1 MSVLSRYLMKAIVG
15 HTVMVLLVLL
25 TLSSLYMFIEQ
36 QDDIGTG
43 TYRTADALLYV
54 ALTMPQYAF
63 DMLPIAALIGALLAL
78 GNLARS
84 MELIVIRAAG
94 VSVARMAVWVFGAG
108 LLLMASTWM
117 LGEYIA
123 PPLTQYGKQMK
134 IFAKSKDYSISAND
148 GAWAKDGNTIISVQ
162 KQNAG
167 NTYGGVY
174 VFKFSPQRRLLSI
187 GHASSARIEN
197 DNTWRLSNY
206 RESVIEEDRVLPSVQ
221 NSAVLAT
228 GLSPEFLGL
237 ASVEPDA
244 LSVSGL
250 RSYIGH
256 LKENDLDARS
266 YETAYWARIARTAAV
281 AIIVVLAVPF
291 AFGPM
296 RSTGT
301 GVRTVVGIML
311 GVAFFLIAQMLE
323 SAGEVFNLPPLAV
336 AWTPTVLLT
345 LITAVAVARVR

>member
-36 QDDIGTG
+36 QDEIGTG
-43 TYRTADALLYV
+43 TYRTVDALLYV

-94 VSVARMAVWVFGAG
+94 VSVVRMAVWVFGAG

-134 IFAKSKDYSISAND
+134 IFAKSKDYSISANR

-206 RESVIEEDRVLPSVQ
+206 RESVIEEDRVVPSVQ
-221 NSAVLAT
+221 NSAALAT

-237 ASVEPDA
+237 ATVEPDA

-301 GVRTVVGIML
+301 GARTVVGIML
-311 GVAFFLIAQMLE
+311 GVAFFLITKMLE
-323 SAGEVFNLPPLAV
+323 SGGDVFNLPPLAV
-336 AWTPTVLLT
+336 AWAPTVLLT